1 MHKLIRLIH
10 TPKSEILLLANT
22 FILLN
27 LVRLGL
33 FLLPF
38 SGLNKLLKN
47 IAISIWLKL
56 GQREK
61 IEVAKILHAVHT
73 SSYYVFGNPKCLAKA
88 LTTQTLMKAFG
99 YRCDLK
105 IGVMNA
111 DKKFEAHAWIEY
123 QDRVIIGNLS
133 NLHSFAQIASI

>member
-1 MHKLIRLIH
+1 M
-10 TPKSEILLLANT
+10 LLLANT

-38 SGLNKLLKN
+38 YRLNKLSNNL
-47 IAISIWLKL
+47 AIRIWLKL
-56 GQREK
+56 GQREE
-61 IEVAKILHAVHT
+61 IEVVKILHAVHT

-99 YRCDLK
+99 YDCDLK
-105 IGVMNA
+105 IGVMNT
-111 DKKFEAHAWIEY
+111 DKNFEAHAWIEH

-133 NLHSFAQIASI
+133 NLHSFTPITSI